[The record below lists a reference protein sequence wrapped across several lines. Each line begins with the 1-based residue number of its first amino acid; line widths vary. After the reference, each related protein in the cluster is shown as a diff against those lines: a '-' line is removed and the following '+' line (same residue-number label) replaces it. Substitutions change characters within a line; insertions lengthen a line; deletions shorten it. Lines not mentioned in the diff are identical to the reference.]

1 MIDLY
6 AGLGGFTQGAIEAG
20 AEVILSID
28 FWDEAIKVHKANHP
42 SIPCWQMKLGS
53 PTDYKIINQVIEKYR
68 KTHHIHIHGSPPCQA
83 LSNASRRDAGEGM
96 PLIIHYL
103 ELIELLKPDSWS
115 MENVVPMRKRLP
127 EGTPSVV
134 LNSAD
139 FGVPQTRRRCIAGE
153 GWIAQPTHTKDE
165 WVSVIQA
172 LPHLEEE
179 LIRLQPVPS
188 MTKQYNTASKNK
200 PYPTVTS
207 QSPQQ
212 LKLLL
217 RGYSR
222 TRPVMKNGVHT
233 GVNTPRIPPDGCISL
248 DESSYTVCS
257 SSMELWKSPTELL
270 MDSGRA
276 NAKTTGINPRTGKK
290 EGGSGALFRSLDKP
304 SYTIM
309 SSPRTICVNTAGAT
323 NSTSKGAT
331 TRDREISKPSGT
343 LSNQTPTIR
352 SIKLEALGSN
362 AKRSNDRS
370 ILEPSKTICGSG
382 NQVGARIFN
391 HEEKPE
397 KIRSLTIEETLTLQ
411 GFSPEYDLSSTRL
424 KKDKWTMIGNAV
436 CPAVAKAIIEG
447 IES

>member
-1 MIDLY
+1 MFRIVRELKPIAVIDLY

-42 SIPCWQMKLGS
+42 TIPCWQMKLGS

-134 LNSAD
+134 LNSAN

-172 LPHLEEE
+172 LPHLEGE
-179 LIRLQPVPS
+179 LIDLIPVPS

-207 QSPQQ
+207 NSPKQ
-212 LKLLL
+212 LK
-217 RGYSR
+217 
-222 TRPVMKNGVHT
+222 
-233 GVNTPRIPPDGCISL
+233 
-248 DESSYTVCS
+248 
-257 SSMELWKSPTELL
+257 LL
-270 MDSGRA
+270 MDSGRSSS
-276 NAKTTGINPRTGKK
+276 KTSGVNPRTGKK

-309 SSPRTICVNTAGAT
+309 SSPRTICVNTSGGGSSNGRRV
-323 NSTSKGAT
+323 NSADS
-331 TRDREISKPSGT
+331 DIY
-343 LSNQTPTIR
+343 I
-352 SIKLEALGSN
+352 
-362 AKRSNDRS
+362 
-370 ILEPSKTICGSG
+370 PSKTIHNNTPSLRLTD
-382 NQVGARIFN
+382 N
-391 HEEKPE
+391 KPE

>member
-1 MIDLY
+1 MKPIAVIDLY

-42 SIPCWQMKLGS
+42 TIPCWQMKLGS

-83 LSNASRRDAGEGM
+83 LSNASRRDASEGM

-115 MENVVPMRKRLP
+115 MENVLPMRKRLP

-134 LNSAD
+134 LNSAN

-153 GWIAQPTHTKDE
+153 GWIAQPTHTKDG

-179 LIRLQPVPS
+179 LI
-188 MTKQYNTASKNK
+188 TH
-200 PYPTVTS
+200 
-207 QSPQQ
+207 
-212 LKLLL
+212 L

-222 TRPVMKNGVHT
+222 PRPVMKNGVHT
-233 GVNTPRIPPDGCISL
+233 GVNIPRIPPDGCISL

-257 SSMELWKSPTELL
+257 SSMELWK
-270 MDSGRA
+270 
-276 NAKTTGINPRTGKK
+276 
-290 EGGSGALFRSLDKP
+290 
-304 SYTIM
+304 
-309 SSPRTICVNTAGAT
+309 SPRTICVNTAGAT